1 VILTNTI
8 IMKSIRSRIIVLSIL
23 FAIGL
28 VITYSNHFH
37 NGFHFDDVHTIENN
51 PYITSLDNI
60 PLFYKDI
67 KTFSSLQSHWGYRPV
82 VTTTLAI
89 DYWMGGGLN
98 PFYFH
103 LSTFIWYMVL
113 CVLLYFV
120 YNKIAGKAVT
130 HRWTGY
136 IALLATAL
144 YAYHTAN
151 AETINYIIS
160 RSDVLSAL
168 CIVASLAL
176 FMLYPK
182 IRKWGIYIL
191 PAIIC
196 IGLKEIVLVLPV
208 ILFFYII
215 FFEKNLS
222 IQDLFKGKNFK
233 TFYKTVAVILPI
245 LIILGLLQVYALS
258 KMPPQVAQNIS
269 NPLVPYWLTQAFVWV
284 HYFYTFFL
292 PVNLS
297 ADTDLTVL
305 PNVFDDRIITG
316 LIFIALLIFAIFKTS
331 KKLEYRP
338 ISFGLIWFAVALIPT
353 SAIPLT
359 EVMNDHRIFFPFI
372 GLAFSVVY
380 ALGLLVIKYE
390 KIILKGKKFQ
400 LLIWVI
406 SFLILSGYAYG
417 AYQRNKV
424 WKDEEA
430 LWLDVTKKSPQNGRG
445 LMNYGLSQMAKGN
458 YEKASEYFEK
468 ALIYTPYYSR
478 LHINLGVLKS
488 AMGKPVEAEEYFRK
502 ALQYD
507 PNYNEGYYYYAKFLI
522 QYNRLSEARA
532 MAEKGLQINPYYMQG
547 LYQMMNIYQI
557 LEQWDK
563 LDSVSQ
569 HTLTIVP
576 NDSVVLQ
583 YLNASKTRIS
593 DIDKTV
599 TYARQHPTPEN
610 FLELSLQFYNR
621 GEYQQCIDACNEA
634 IKLKPDYA
642 EAYNNICSAYNALK
656 MWDKGAEAC
665 KKALKIRPD
674 YELAKNNLKWAET
687 AKSSEKLK
695 VNN

>member
-1 VILTNTI
+1 
-8 IMKSIRSRIIVLSIL
+8 MKSIRSRIIVLAIL

-37 NGFHFDDVHTIENN
+37 NGFHFDDFHTIENN

-60 PLFYKDI
+60 PLFFKDI

-82 VTTTLAI
+82 VTTTLAL
-89 DYWMGGGLN
+89 DYRMGGGLN

-120 YNKIAGKAVT
+120 YSKIAGKSLN
-130 HRWTGY
+130 HKWTGY

-144 YAYHTAN
+144 YAFHTAN

-176 FMLYPK
+176 FVLFPK
-182 IRKWGIYIL
+182 MRKWGIYIL

-196 IGLKEIVLVLPV
+196 IGIKEIVLVLPV
-208 ILFFYII
+208 ILFFYVI

-222 IQDLFKGKNFK
+222 VQDLFKGKNFE

-245 LIILGLLQVYALS
+245 LIILSLLQVYALS
-258 KMPPQVAQNIS
+258 KIPPQVAQNIS
-269 NPLVPYWLTQAFVWV
+269 NPLVPYWLTQTFVWV

-297 ADTDLTVL
+297 ADTDLAVL
-305 PNVFDDRIITG
+305 TNVFDDRIITG
-316 LIFIALLIFAIFKTS
+316 LIFMVLLIFTIFKTS

-353 SAIPLT
+353 SVIPLT

-390 KIILKGKKFQ
+390 RIILKGKKFQ
-400 LLIWVI
+400 VMIWVVTLI
-406 SFLILSGYAYG
+406 ILSGYAYG

-424 WKDEEA
+424 WKDEET
-430 LWLDVTKKSPQNGRG
+430 LWLDVTKKSPHNGRG
-445 LMNYGLSQMAKGN
+445 LMNYGLTQMAKGN
-458 YEKASEYFEK
+458 YTVASEYFEK
-468 ALIYTPYYSR
+468 ALVYTPYYSR
-478 LHINLGVLKS
+478 LHINLGVLKN

-507 PNYNEGYYYYAKFLI
+507 PNYNEGYYYYAKFLM

-532 MAEKGLQINPYYMQG
+532 MAEKGLQINPYYLQG
-547 LYQMMNIYQI
+547 LYQMMNIYYA

-563 LDSVSQ
+563 LDSISQ

-576 NDSVVLQ
+576 SDSVALKFRD
-583 YLNASKTRIS
+583 LSKTRIS
-593 DIDKTV
+593 NMDEALI
-599 TYARQHPTPEN
+599 YARQHPTPEN
-610 FLELSLQFYNR
+610 FLDLSLQFYNR

-634 IKLKPDYA
+634 LKLKPDYA
-642 EAYNNICSAYNALK
+642 EAYNNICSAYNAMK
-656 MWDKGAEAC
+656 MWDKGVEAC
-665 KKALKIRPD
+665 ENALKIRPE
-674 YELAKNNLKWAET
+674 YELAKNNLNW
-687 AKSSEKLK
+687 AKSNK
-695 VNN
+695 